1 MFIYHDYLMFLHA
14 QVNQKSTKSIWNNWI
29 IPKQEKKK
37 KKEWHG
43 EKKSD
48 SLSNKYFIIYY
59 QWSWLG
65 LGPAKKHTPGLMQ
78 AVGFSEAGM
87 VNKELPLSRKQS

>member
-37 KKEWHG
+37 KKSDM
-43 EKKSD
+43 EKK
-48 SLSNKYFIIYY
+48 KVTAY
-59 QWSWLG
+59 QINILLYITNDLG
-65 LGPAKKHTPGLMQ
+65 
-78 AVGFSEAGM
+78 
-87 VNKELPLSRKQS
+87 